1 MVADAEF
8 VICARDAAAACPR
21 RMGMVAVAYLAS
33 VASVATVHSTPLPRY
48 DSCPPLSARTY
59 DMMLRQKEKKAQ
71 TKEVHAAVLQTQN
84 RTSISKL
91 QYMYVQGWA
100 KEWALGCVNPTS

>member
-8 VICARDAAAACPR
+8 VICARDATAACP
-21 RMGMVAVAYLAS
+21 RMGMVAVAYL
-33 VASVATVHSTPLPRY
+33 ASVATVHSTPLPRY
-48 DSCPPLSARTY
+48 DSCPLSARTY

-71 TKEVHAAVLQTQN
+71 TKEVHAALLQTQN